1 MVLHVEEHPAQTFR
15 TSQCRMASVQWKRL
29 LTEDATDI
37 PLAFHRQ
44 IQPKLRACKLQAI
57 LVQIPAGPAPV
68 SRDSDPHTSIVRHRA
83 SGYGT
88 PPHEHNHGDFVVGDQ
103 GYTLAYGFPFH
114 TCTSIVNKIARNV
127 RAKAGS
133 ASRARKQVTPEG
145 KAGRQNDPPL
155 VCDVMPHERCPT
167 WLPLDLRHGASRA
180 GRLLRSGLDQ
190 LSSAIHA
197 TVTCLLSTS
206 PSTSEHPPPPMPLP
220 PPRDRDRDRAPTASA
235 ASSRPPS
242 FRSTVTNSS
251 IRRPPP
257 ALRTSGLG
265 TRKAKPAVTLVF
277 AAGDAVP
284 SSAPTGLRRTVSG
297 ASPSEEALSRQL
309 DQDMAGERLGLRSRR
324 SSVATLASLRTFAA
338 DVDNTVQEEEE
349 DDRQPGPSRQ
359 RENSDTL
366 RVPSRTVST
375 STHSVMSD
383 AEPKPEPP
391 STPPRKVNPKASGAW
406 LRWNSPTPTF
416 PKKGEKGKGKEVEPG
431 HNNNT
436 DTARFDPPT
445 PTRRPS
451 KPSQTHSGDTHTR
464 TSTLVGE
471 PSPSNAHEDADLN
484 DVSGLLGRNSLNS
497 STTTN
502 PALSLTSSTASKP
515 PVSTTLAAPAEV
527 SEVTQKENERPTQPD
542 LPNDDP
548 PPQPGPQPQA
558 QPEQPKGWLEYVF
571 GPSRP
576 RAPTPAPAPAPAA
589 KTSNTSRASAPP
601 STPPRASTP
610 STPTASSTQTTHVA
624 TKNKTKTES
633 LVSTSSRPSV
643 TAAGPAMNGNGNE
656 PNAKRCKLDPEIAS
670 LALSTTPTKAPP
682 TVSSTSAAK
691 LMARESP
698 AAASLKASSI
708 RNGRPGNGATQM
720 TQAVP
725 SEPSSKASS
734 AAGSAPHTPVR
745 RSTESAREPNS
756 PADDPDLTPRAEPM
770 HVAELQGWGAY
781 FSSFVFSSTTT
792 TPAKDKEQPERPKNT
807 TGQSKDSDATIVET
821 ADPAADQKPL
831 PTEELPGQPNERA
844 PTPPPV
850 HLPAPPQALVQSSTP
865 SPGSKSKLASSTS
878 STAGWLN
885 YLAFRA
891 SQKKITG
898 STVGSS
904 EPRVSG
910 ETAREEVMDFEND
923 PNFPAA
929 ESPTKAAAEKALV
942 KKEQKEQPVP
952 AHPAQPTQLQRGA
965 RDKNLTH
972 KRSQNLSQAQSL
984 ALEARRQSST
994 SSTRSGVLANERPL
1008 AAANKPKSSLPPPP
1022 QPPAK
1027 QPSLL
1032 IPTFE
1037 TTFDR
1042 PPRSFL
1048 PRTTAGGV
1056 ATATGVAWRAL
1067 GAMSSYVYGEKED
1080 TNKEARGRKAGRDVG
1095 ADLPR
1100 RIGLGS
1106 GTPDDGWKNVR
1117 RVVVV
1122 GVHGWFPAKML
1133 TR

>member
-1 MVLHVEEHPAQTFR
+1 
-15 TSQCRMASVQWKRL
+15 
-29 LTEDATDI
+29 
-37 PLAFHRQ
+37 
-44 IQPKLRACKLQAI
+44 
-57 LVQIPAGPAPV
+57 
-68 SRDSDPHTSIVRHRA
+68 
-83 SGYGT
+83 
-88 PPHEHNHGDFVVGDQ
+88 
-103 GYTLAYGFPFH
+103 
-114 TCTSIVNKIARNV
+114 
-127 RAKAGS
+127 
-133 ASRARKQVTPEG
+133 
-145 KAGRQNDPPL
+145 
-155 VCDVMPHERCPT
+155 MP
-167 WLPLDLRHGASRA
+167 
-180 GRLLRSGLDQ
+180 
-190 LSSAIHA
+190 
-197 TVTCLLSTS
+197 
-206 PSTSEHPPPPMPLP
+206 PLP
-220 PPRDRDRDRAPTASA
+220 PSRDRDAPSA

-242 FRSTVTNSS
+242 FRSTITNNSM
-251 IRRPPP
+251 RRPPP
-257 ALRTSGLG
+257 ALRTPGLG
-265 TRKAKPAVTLVF
+265 PRKAKPAVTLVF

-284 SSAPTGLRRTVSG
+284 PNVPLGLRRAVSG

-324 SSVATLASLRTFAA
+324 SSAATLASLRTFSA
-338 DVDNTVQEEEE
+338 DAGNTVQEEEGE
-349 DDRQPGPSRQ
+349 CDDQQAGPSRP
-359 RENSDTL
+359 RENTDTL
-366 RVPSRTVST
+366 QVPSCAVST
-375 STHSVMSD
+375 STPSVMSD
-383 AEPKPEPP
+383 VEPTKPEPP
-391 STPPRKVNPKASGAW
+391 STPPRKVNPKHSGAW

-416 PKKGEKGKGKEVEPG
+416 PKRGEKGKGREVESLAEPD
-431 HNNNT
+431 HNT
-436 DTARFDPPT
+436 DTAPGQRSDAPT
-445 PTRRPS
+445 PTRNVGTTS
-451 KPSQTHSGDTHTR
+451 AHTGDTQPG
-464 TSTLVGE
+464 TSASARG
-471 PSPSNAHEDADLN
+471 PSPSHAHEDADIN

-502 PALSLTSSTASKP
+502 PVSSLTSSTASKP
-515 PVSTTLAAPAEV
+515 AESTMLAAPAEV
-527 SEVTQKENERPTQPD
+527 TEKEVEAPTQSDPQS
-542 LPNDDP
+542 DP
-548 PPQPGPQPQA
+548 PPSPQPEAQSQA
-558 QPEQPKGWLEYVF
+558 QPEPPKGWLEYVF

-576 RAPTPAPAPAPAA
+576 RAPAPAA
-589 KTSNTSRASAPP
+589 KTPSTSRASAPV
-601 STPPRASTP
+601 STP
-610 STPTASSTQTTHVA
+610 SRTSTPTVHPAPSTQAAIA
-624 TKNKTKTES
+624 TKNKAES
-633 LVSTSSRPSV
+633 VVSTSSTSRPPA
-643 TAAGPAMNGNGNE
+643 TAHSSHGPVMNGNGNE

-670 LALSTTPTKAPP
+670 LAPSTTPTKAPP

-698 AAASLKASSI
+698 AAASLKATSI
-708 RNGRPGNGATQM
+708 RNGRPGHVPSTTTQPTPNM
-720 TQAVP
+720 P

-745 RSTESAREPNS
+745 RSMDSTREPDS
-756 PADDPDLTPRAEPM
+756 PADDPDLTPKAEPM
-770 HVAELQGWGAY
+770 HVAEVQGWEAY
-781 FSSFVFSSTTT
+781 FTSFVFSSTVS
-792 TPAKDKEQPERPKNT
+792 TPAKPQEQPERPKNT
-807 TGQSKDSDATIVET
+807 TGHSKDSDATIVEAT
-821 ADPAADQKPL
+821 DPAADQKPL
-831 PTEELPGQPNERA
+831 PTEELPGQPDERTS
-844 PTPPPV
+844 TPPPA
-850 HLPAPPQALVQSSTP
+850 HLPAPPQPVAQGSTP
-865 SPGSKSKLASSTS
+865 SPGSKNKLASSTS

-923 PNFPAA
+923 PNFPTA

-942 KKEQKEQPVP
+942 KKEQKEQP
-952 AHPAQPTQLQRGA
+952 AATQRA

-1032 IPTFE
+1032 IPSFE

-1056 ATATGVAWRAL
+1056 ATVTGVAWRAL

-1080 TNKEARGRKAGRDVG
+1080 ANKDMRGRKAGRDVG